1 MQYRVRCN
9 FLSVLT
15 LSNFVSLIEFLGRA
29 LQTLT
34 SVCFWKTYLQN
45 LLKMFFHCAVFYSL
59 RQTFPEVIESCEVNS
74 RFNVEVFC
82 GNFVRYGRIKTAFLR
97 PVYKNSQGSCLKS
110 VSYINRVCGK
120 FL

>member
-45 LLKMFFHCAVFYSL
+45 LLKMFF
-59 RQTFPEVIESCEVNS
+59 T
-74 RFNVEVFC
+74 
-82 GNFVRYGRIKTAFLR
+82 VRYFIPLGKHFQKLL
-97 PVYKNSQGSCLKS
+97 S
-110 VSYINRVCGK
+110 RVR
-120 FL
+120 